1 MNLATLTIQKSTLRR
16 ALHDLEAIKV
26 TCNQCIYFHDSIC
39 GKFDAAPPAEWVG
52 RGPVEC
58 EFWEFDGIPF

>member
-16 ALHDLEAIKV
+16 ALHELEAIKI
-26 TCNQCIYFHDSIC
+26 TCNQCIHYHDERC
-39 GKFDAAPPAEWVG
+39 AKFDAAPPDEWVE

-58 EFWEFDGIPF
+58 EHWTFDGIPF